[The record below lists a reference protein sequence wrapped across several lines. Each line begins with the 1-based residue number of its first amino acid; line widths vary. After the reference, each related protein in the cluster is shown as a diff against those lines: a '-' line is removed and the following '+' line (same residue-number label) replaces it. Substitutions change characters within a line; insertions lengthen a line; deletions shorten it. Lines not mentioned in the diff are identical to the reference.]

1 MTPSREISVGPLK
14 IGGKQPLFL
23 IAGPC
28 VIESEKHCTLIAER
42 LARVVA
48 ECKIPL
54 IFKASYDKANR
65 SSLSSYRGPGLVEG
79 LAVLRK
85 IKESFGFPILTDVHD
100 LSQVPRAAE
109 VCDVLRSEEH
119 TSELQSPCNLVCR
132 LLLE

>member
-85 IKESFGFPILTDVHD
+85 NKESFGVPLLTHLHD

-109 VCDVLRSEEH
+109 IFHLLPGPAVLCPH
-119 TSELQSPCNLVCR
+119 
-132 LLLE
+132 

>member
-48 ECKIPL
+48 EGKIPL

-79 LAVLRK
+79 LAGVRK
-85 IKESFGFPILTDVHD
+85 NKESVGFSLLTPGARPFPVA
-100 LSQVPRAAE
+100 RAAGGRE
-109 VCDVLRSEEH
+109 GAA
-119 TSELQSPCNLVCR
+119 
-132 LLLE
+132 